1 MWVRSV
7 TKEDLNA
14 VHDLLVETWH
24 ATYDD
29 IYGVEKV
36 NEITSRYHSLE
47 ALKKQLAKPYS
58 EFIIADDGADILG
71 MAYASQKDHKLS
83 ILNQLY
89 VHPEHQ
95 KKGVGSLLLA
105 EVESAF
111 PGVFALQLEVI
122 DKNRNAVEFYESRGF
137 EKTSTKIDDWGQP
150 NSGISVIVL
159 EKSLTG
165 YELVP

>member
-1 MWVRSV
+1 MWVRSA
-7 TKEDLNA
+7 TKEDLSA
-14 VHDLLVETWH
+14 VRDLLVETWH

-36 NEITSRYHSLE
+36 NDITSRYHSLE
-47 ALKKQLAKPYS
+47 ALKKNLAKPYS
-58 EFIIADDGADILG
+58 EFIIADDGADMLG

-83 ILNQLY
+83 ILSQLY

-111 PGVFALQLEVI
+111 PGVYALQLEVI

-137 EKTSTKIDDWGQP
+137 EKTNTKIDDWGQP

-165 YELVP
+165 YELAP

>member
-1 MWVRSV
+1 MWVRSA
-7 TKEDLNA
+7 TKDDLSA

-29 IYGVEKV
+29 VYGAEKV
-36 NEITSRYHSLE
+36 NEITARYHSLD
-47 ALKKQLAKPYS
+47 ALKKQLARPYS

-83 ILNQLY
+83 ALNQLY

-95 KKGVGSLLLA
+95 KKGAGSLLLA

-122 DKNRNAVEFYESRGF
+122 DKNRNAVAFYEGRGF
-137 EKTSTKIDDWGQP
+137 EKTGTRIDDWGQA

-159 EKSLTG
+159 EKSLAG
-165 YELVP
+165 YELAP

>member
-1 MWVRSV
+1 MWVRSA

-14 VHDLLVETWH
+14 VRDMLVETWH

-29 IYGVEKV
+29 VYGVEKV
-36 NEITSRYHSLE
+36 NAITDRYHSLD

-95 KKGVGSLLLA
+95 KQGVGSLLLA

-122 DKNRNAVEFYESRGF
+122 EQNQNAIRFYESRGF
-137 EKTSTKIDDWGQP
+137 ERTNGRIDNWGEP
-150 NSGISVIVL
+150 NSGISAVVL

-165 YELVP
+165 YELAP

>member
-1 MWVRSV
+1 MWVRSA

>member
-1 MWVRSV
+1 MWVRSA
-7 TKEDLNA
+7 TKEDVNA

-29 IYGVEKV
+29 VYGVERV

-165 YELVP
+165 YELAP

>member
-1 MWVRSV
+1 MWVRSA

-29 IYGVEKV
+29 VYGVERV

-165 YELVP
+165 YELAP

>member
-1 MWVRSV
+1 MWVRSA
-7 TKEDLNA
+7 TKEDLDA
-14 VHDLLVETWH
+14 VRDLLVETWH

-36 NEITSRYHSLE
+36 NSITGQWHSID
-47 ALKKQLAKPYS
+47 ALKRNLAKPYS

-71 MAYASQKDHKLS
+71 MAYASQRDHKLS
-83 ILNQLY
+83 FLHQLY

-122 DKNRNAVEFYESRGF
+122 DRNQNAIEFYEGRGF
-137 EKTSTKIDDWGQP
+137 EKTSTRIDDWGQP

-165 YELVP
+165 YELAP

>member
-1 MWVRSV
+1 MWIRSA
-7 TKEDLNA
+7 TKEDLSA
-14 VHDLLVETWH
+14 VHQLLVETWH

-29 IYGVEKV
+29 VYGAEKV
-36 NEITSRYHSLE
+36 NEITARHHSFD

-83 ILNQLY
+83 VLNQLY

-137 EKTSTKIDDWGQP
+137 EKTGTRIDDWGQA
-150 NSGISVIVL
+150 NSGISVVVL

-165 YELVP
+165 YELAP

>member
-1 MWVRSV
+1 MWVRSA

-29 IYGVEKV
+29 VYGVERV

-137 EKTSTKIDDWGQP
+137 EKTSIKIDDWGQP

-165 YELVP
+165 YELAP

>member
-1 MWVRSV
+1 MWVRSA
-7 TKEDLNA
+7 TKEDLDA
-14 VHDLLVETWH
+14 VRDLLVKTWH
-24 ATYDD
+24 ASYDD
-29 IYGVEKV
+29 VYGVEKV
-36 NEITSRYHSLE
+36 NAITGRYHSLD

-58 EFIIADDGADILG
+58 EFIIADDGADIMG
-71 MAYASQKDHKLS
+71 MAYATQKDHKLS

-95 KKGVGSLLLA
+95 KRGVGSLLLA

-111 PGVFALQLEVI
+111 PGVYALQLEVI
-122 DKNRNAVEFYESRGF
+122 EANQKTLQFYESRGF
-137 EKTSTKIDDWGQP
+137 EKTSSRIENWGEP

-165 YELVP
+165 YELAP

>member
-1 MWVRSV
+1 MWVRSA
-7 TKEDLNA
+7 TKEDLQA
-14 VHDLLVETWH
+14 VRDLLVETWH

-29 IYGVEKV
+29 VYGAEKV
-36 NEITSRYHSLE
+36 KAITDRHHSLD

-58 EFIIADDGADILG
+58 EFILADDGADIMG
-71 MAYASQKDHKLS
+71 MAYACQKDHKLS

-89 VHPEHQ
+89 VRPENQ
-95 KKGVGSLLLA
+95 KRGVGSLLLA

-122 DKNRNAVEFYESRGF
+122 EANQRALQFYESRGF
-137 EKTSTKIDDWGQP
+137 GKTGGRIDNWGEP
-150 NSGISVIVL
+150 DSGIAVVVL

-165 YELVP
+165 YELAP

>member
-1 MWVRSV
+1 MWIRSA

-14 VHDLLVETWH
+14 VHELLVYTWH
-24 ATYDD
+24 ATFDD
-29 IYGVEKV
+29 VYGVEKV
-36 NEITSRYHSLE
+36 NAVTSHAHSID

-58 EFIIADDGADILG
+58 EFILVDDGADILG

-83 ILNQLY
+83 VLNQLY

-95 KKGVGSLLLA
+95 KRGVGSLLLA

-111 PGVFALQLEVI
+111 PGVYALQLEVI
-122 DKNRNAVEFYESRGF
+122 EQNQNAVRFYESRGY
-137 EKTSTKIDDWGQP
+137 ERTKVIDGCGVMLP
-150 NSGISVIVL
+150 GVPVLVL

-165 YELVP
+165 YELAP

>member
-1 MWVRSV
+1 MWVRSA
-7 TKEDLNA
+7 TKEDLSA
-14 VHDLLVETWH
+14 VRDLLVETWH

-29 IYGVEKV
+29 VYGVEKV
-36 NEITSRYHSLE
+36 NDITARYHSLE

-58 EFIIADDGADILG
+58 EFIIVDDGADILG
-71 MAYASQKDHKLS
+71 MAYASQRDHKLS

-89 VHPEHQ
+89 VHPQHQ

-111 PGVFALQLEVI
+111 PGVFTLQLEVI
-122 DKNRNAVEFYESRGF
+122 DKNQNAIEFYESRGF
-137 EKTSTKIDDWGQP
+137 EKTSTRIDDWGQL

-159 EKSLTG
+159 EKPLTG
-165 YELVP
+165 YELAP

>member
-1 MWVRSV
+1 MWVRSA

-29 IYGVEKV
+29 VYGAEKV
-36 NEITSRYHSLE
+36 NEITTRYHSLE

-83 ILNQLY
+83 ILKQLY

-122 DKNRNAVEFYESRGF
+122 DKNRNAIEFYESRGF
-137 EKTSTKIDDWGQP
+137 EKTSTRIDDWGQP
-150 NSGISVIVL
+150 NSGISVIVF

-165 YELVP
+165 YELAP